1 MKKYLSGLIT
11 GVLASALVFSASVAA
26 LAASGN
32 VSFNLSAIKFNGEVI
47 SEAGEDYTLPNGCA
61 APASI
66 TYTDEKGGG
75 TTYLPVRRI
84 GELAGVT
91 IDWDGAVV
99 VKTEEFVEKEERDAE
114 RAAALDYSDWSA
126 EDEAAYQEFKGLWEY
141 KVRGVGEYRE
151 MSCVSFACI
160 SKDHISD
167 ENLKDKIDQAK
178 EAGFLYRLGA
188 EIKDEYGYTTSL
200 WFYNDTAKELT
211 EWGSTPGCYLGWF
224 DCRY

>member
-32 VSFNLSAIKFNGEVI
+32 VSFNLSAIKFNGQVI
-47 SEAGEDYTLPNGCA
+47 SEAGEDYTLPNGCV

-99 VKTEEFVEKEERDAE
+99 VETEEFVEQEKRDSAH
-114 RAAALDYSDWSA
+114 DTSTWSD
-126 EDEAAYQEFKGLWEY
+126 EKQAAYQEFKSMWEY
-141 KVRGVGEYRE
+141 KVRWTGE
-151 MSCVSFACI
+151 SNGISGVSFACI
-160 SKDHISD
+160 SKENISD
-167 ENLKDKIDQAK
+167 EGLKNEIDQAK

-188 EIKDEYGYTTSL
+188 ELKDEYGYTTL

-211 EWGSTPGCYLGWF
+211 EWGMTPGCYLGWF

>member
-99 VKTEEFVEKEERDAE
+99 VKSKEFVEKEERDAE
-114 RAAALDYSDWSA
+114 RAAALDYSNWSA
-126 EDEAAYQEFKGLWEY
+126 EDEAAYQEFKGLWNITLMADMLDEAENTMTY
-141 KVRGVGEYRE
+141 WARSDKTVESSDIDDLKTMATRMARELYCGRGSMTV
-151 MSCVSFACI
+151 MFF
-160 SKDHISD
+160 D
-167 ENLKDKIDQAK
+167 ETGTI
-178 EAGFLYRLGA
+178 
-188 EIKDEYGYTTSL
+188 
-200 WFYNDTAKELT
+200 
-211 EWGSTPGCYLGWF
+211 GSTYVSHSYENVYSNWNLAK
-224 DCRY
+224 R